1 MPTDENSRY
10 ERTPIPE
17 ETKQERITTFG
28 ELLHPYTPEE
38 AVLEA
43 QRCLQCAMPF
53 CVQGCPIVQDCRE
66 YILLVGEQRY
76 DDAAKV
82 TLRENP
88 LATTLCKTCYHYCED
103 ACIMAERGVPIAI
116 RHLKRAAMEMGT
128 SNLLYVPSAPLNQRV
143 AVVGAGPSGLM
154 AAWELCLRGYSVTVY
169 EEREYL
175 GGQAATIPKYHMDG
189 NEIEIDVARF
199 RNLDCT
205 FIMGKKVGVDVTL
218 RGLLDSGYRAIYLAI
233 GSSDHRALGVPGE
246 ELPGVIPSIDL
257 LRAVNQGPQ
266 VPLGHDIVVIG
277 GGDVAMDAVRSVRR
291 LVQDATVTVVYHRS
305 QDKMPA
311 GKEESGGAL
320 YEGVRFL
327 FELAPM
333 RILGTKHVEG
343 LEVRKVAPGP
353 PSASGRP
360 TVTSVP
366 GSEQTLPC
374 DTIILGVG
382 EKADLSGLPPELDL
396 ATGSQ
401 GWPQG
406 KHPDTMTGIE
416 GVFASGG
423 KSVVY
428 AMEAGS
434 RSAEGID
441 AYLQRKDGKPPI
453 PRPDPFGEANL
464 PRLPKGYGGPTWK
477 P

>member
-1 MPTDENSRY
+1 MPTDERSRY

-17 ETKQERITTFG
+17 ETKEERITTFG
-28 ELLHPYTPEE
+28 ELLHPYTPDE
-38 AVLEA
+38 AVLEG

-66 YILLVGEQRY
+66 YIRLDGEGKF
-76 DDAAKV
+76 DEAAKV

-88 LATTLCKTCYHYCED
+88 LATMLCKTCYHYCED

-116 RHLKRAAMEMGT
+116 RHLKRAAMELGT

-143 AVVGAGPSGLM
+143 AIVGGGPAGLM

-169 EEREYL
+169 EEQLYL

-189 NEIEIDVARF
+189 NEIELDLARF
-199 RNLDCT
+199 KNFDCT
-205 FIMGKKVGVDVTL
+205 FYVGKKLGRDLTIESL
-218 RGLLDSGYRAIYLAI
+218 RNDGYRAIYLAL
-233 GSSDHRALGVPGE
+233 GSSDHRSLGVPGE
-246 ELPGVIPSIDL
+246 NLPGVFAAIDL
-257 LRAVNQGPQ
+257 LRAVNEGPP
-266 VPLGHDIVVIG
+266 VTLGREILVIG
-277 GGDVAMDAVRSVRR
+277 GGDVAMDAVRSARR
-291 LVQDATVTVVYHRS
+291 LAQDATVTVVYHRT
-305 QDKMPA
+305 QAKMPA
-311 GKEESGGAL
+311 GEEETQGAL
-320 YEGVRFL
+320 LEGVHFL

-333 RILGTKHVEG
+333 QIVGTSHVEG
-343 LEVRKVAPGP
+343 LEVRTVTEGP
-353 PSASGRP
+353 PAPSGRP

-366 GSEQTLPC
+366 GSERVLPC

-406 KHPDTMTGIE
+406 KHDDTMTGIE

-423 KSVVY
+423 KSVVH
-428 AMEAGS
+428 AMAAGS
-434 RSAEGID
+434 RSAVGID
-441 AYLQRKDGKPPI
+441 AYLRKKDGKPPI
-453 PRPDPFGEANL
+453 PRPDPFAEGNPPGL
-464 PRLPKGYGGPTWK
+464 PAGYGGATWK

>member
-1 MPTDENSRY
+1 MPTDERSRY

-17 ETKQERITTFG
+17 ETKEERITTFG
-28 ELLHPYTPEE
+28 ELLHPYTPDE

-66 YILLVGEQRY
+66 YLRLVGEQKY
-76 DDAAKV
+76 DAAAKV

-88 LATTLCKTCYHYCED
+88 LATMLCKTCYHYCEE

-143 AVVGAGPSGLM
+143 AIVGGGPAGLM

-169 EEREYL
+169 EEQLYL
-175 GGQAATIPKYHMDG
+175 GGEAATIPKYHMDG

-199 RNLDCT
+199 RNFDCT
-205 FIMGKKVGVDVTL
+205 FVMGKKVGVDLTIDDL
-218 RGLLDSGYRAIYLAI
+218 RSAGYRAIYLAI
-233 GSSDHRALGVPGE
+233 GSSDHRLLGVPGE
-246 ELPGVIPSIDL
+246 SLPGVFPAIDL
-257 LRAVNQGPQ
+257 LRAVNEGPP
-266 VPLGHDIVVIG
+266 VTLGRQILVIG
-277 GGDVAMDAVRSVRR
+277 GGDVAMDAVRSARR
-291 LVQDATVTVVYHRS
+291 LAQDATVTVVYHRS
-305 QDKMPA
+305 QGKMPA
-311 GKEESGGAL
+311 GEEETQGAL
-320 YEGVRFL
+320 FEGVRFL

-333 RILGTKHVEG
+333 RILGTAHVEG
-343 LEVRKVAPGP
+343 LEVRTVAEGP
-353 PSASGRP
+353 PAPSGRP

-366 GSEQTLPC
+366 GSDRVLPC

-382 EKADLSGLPPELDL
+382 EKADLTGLPPELDL

-406 KHPDTMTGIE
+406 KHDDTMTGVE

-423 KSVVY
+423 KSVVH
-428 AMEAGS
+428 AMAAGT
-434 RSAEGID
+434 RSAVGID
-441 AYLQRKDGKPPI
+441 AYLRKKDGKPPI
-453 PRPDPFGEANL
+453 PRPDPFAEGDPPAL
-464 PRLPKGYGGPTWK
+464 PSGYGGPTWK

>member
-17 ETKQERITTFG
+17 ETKEERLTTFG
-28 ELLHPYTPEE
+28 ELLHPYTLDE

-66 YILLVGEQRY
+66 YILLVGEQRF

-88 LATTLCKTCYHYCED
+88 LAMTLCKTCYHYCED

-116 RHLKRAAMEMGT
+116 RHLKRAAMEMGR
-128 SNLLYVPSAPLNQRV
+128 SNLLYVPSQPLQQRV
-143 AVVGAGPSGLM
+143 AIVGGGPAGLM

-169 EEREYL
+169 EEQLYL

-199 RNLDCT
+199 RNFDCT
-205 FIMGKKVGVDVTL
+205 FVMGKKVGVDLTL
-218 RGLLDSGYRAIYLAI
+218 NGLLESGYRAVYLAI
-233 GSSDHRALGVPGE
+233 GSSDHRLLGIPGE
-246 ELPGVIPSIDL
+246 ELPGVLPAIDL
-257 LRAVNQGPQ
+257 LREVNEGPAVR
-266 VPLGHDIVVIG
+266 LGRQIVVIG
-277 GGDVAMDAVRSVRR
+277 GGDVAMDAVRSARR
-291 LVQDATVTVVYHRS
+291 LAQDASVTVVYHRTAE
-305 QDKMPA
+305 KMPA
-311 GKEESGGAL
+311 GEEESQGARD
-320 YEGVRFL
+320 EGVQFL

-333 RILGTKHVEG
+333 RILGSQHVEG
-343 LEVRKVAPGP
+343 LEVRKVVPGP
-353 PSASGRP
+353 PAPSGRP
-360 TVTSVP
+360 TVASVP
-366 GSEQTLPC
+366 GSERTIPC
-374 DTIILGVG
+374 DTVILGVG
-382 EKADLSGLPPELDL
+382 EKADLAGLPPELDL
-396 ATGSQ
+396 ATGAQ
-401 GWPQG
+401 GWPEG
-406 KHPDTMTGIE
+406 KHSDTMTGVE

-428 AMEAGS
+428 AMAAGT
-434 RSAEGID
+434 RSAVGID
-441 AYLQRKDGKPPI
+441 AYLRKKDGKPPI
-453 PRPDPFGEANL
+453 PRPDPFGEGNA
-464 PRLPKGYGGPTWK
+464 PELPKGYGGPTWR

>member
-1 MPTDENSRY
+1 MPTDDQSRY

-17 ETKQERITTFG
+17 ETKEERVTTFG
-28 ELLHPYTPEE
+28 ELLHAYTPDE

-66 YILLVGEQRY
+66 YLLLVGEKKF
-76 DDAAKV
+76 DEAAKV

-116 RHLKRAAMEMGT
+116 RHIKRAAMEMGS
-128 SNLLYVPSAPLNQRV
+128 SNLLYVPSQPLNQRV
-143 AVVGAGPSGLM
+143 AIVGAGPAGLM

-169 EEREYL
+169 EEQQYL

-189 NEIEIDVARF
+189 NELEIDVARF
-199 RNLDCT
+199 RNFDCT
-205 FIMGKKVGVDVTL
+205 FAMGKKVGVDLTVQS
-218 RGLLDSGYRAIYLAI
+218 LLDGGYRAVYLAI

-246 ELPGVIPSIDL
+246 NLPGVIPAIDL
-257 LRAVNQGPQ
+257 LREVNEGPP
-266 VPLGHDIVVIG
+266 VELGRQIVVIG
-277 GGDVAMDAVRSVRR
+277 GGDVAMDAIRSARR
-291 LVQDATVTVVYHRS
+291 LAQDATVTVVYYRS
-305 QDKMPA
+305 KEKMPA
-311 GKEESGGAL
+311 GLEESEGAL
-320 YEGVRFL
+320 FEGVDFR

-333 RILGTKHVEG
+333 RILGSTHVDG
-343 LEVRKVAPGP
+343 LEVRKVVAGP
-353 PSASGRP
+353 VAASGRP
-360 TVTSVP
+360 TVTTVP
-366 GSEQTLPC
+366 GSEQTIPC
-374 DTIILGVG
+374 DTVILGVG
-382 EKADLSGLPPELDL
+382 EKADLTGLPPELDL
-396 ATGSQ
+396 TTGSQ

-406 KHPDTMTGIE
+406 KHDDTMTGIA

-428 AMEAGS
+428 AMAAGT
-434 RSAEGID
+434 RSAEAID
-441 AYLQRKDGKPPI
+441 AYLRKKEGKPPI
-453 PRPDPFGEANL
+453 PRPDPFGEGNAPHL
-464 PRLPKGYGGPTWK
+464 PNGYGGPTWK

>member
-1 MPTDENSRY
+1 MPTDEKSRY

-17 ETKQERITTFG
+17 ETREERITTFG

-38 AVLEA
+38 AVLEG

-66 YILLVGEQRY
+66 YILLVGEGKY

-116 RHLKRAAMEMGT
+116 RHLKRAAMEMGS
-128 SNLLYVPSAPLNQRV
+128 SNILYVPSKPLNQRV
-143 AVVGAGPSGLM
+143 AIVGAGPAGLM
-154 AAWELCLRGYSVTVY
+154 AAWELGLRGYSVTVY
-169 EEREYL
+169 EEQEYL

-205 FIMGKKVGVDVTL
+205 FVMGRKVGVDITVQS
-218 RGLLDSGYRAIYLAI
+218 LLDSGYRAVYLAI
-233 GSSDHRALGVPGE
+233 GSSDHRLLGVPGE
-246 ELPGVIPSIDL
+246 ELPGVIPAIDL
-257 LRAVNQGPQ
+257 LRAVNEGPP
-266 VPLGHDIVVIG
+266 VVLGREILVIG
-277 GGDVAMDAVRSVRR
+277 GGDVAMDAVRSARR
-291 LVQDATVTVVYHRS
+291 LAQDANVTVVYHRT

-311 GKEESGGAL
+311 GAEESQGAMD
-320 YEGVRFL
+320 EGVKFL

-333 RILGTKHVEG
+333 RVVGTAHVEG
-343 LEVRKVAPGP
+343 LEVRKVVPGP
-353 PSASGRP
+353 TAPSGRP

-366 GSEQTLPC
+366 GSERTIPC

-382 EKADLSGLPPELDL
+382 EKADLTGLPPELDL
-396 ATGSQ
+396 STGSQ

-406 KHPDTMTGIE
+406 KQDDTMTGIE

-428 AMEAGS
+428 AMAAGT
-434 RSAEGID
+434 RSANGID
-441 AYLQRKDGKPPI
+441 AYLRRKEGKPPI
-453 PRPDPFGEANL
+453 PRPDPFGEGNA
-464 PRLPKGYGGPTWK
+464 PQLPKGYGGPTWK

>member
-1 MPTDENSRY
+1 MPTDERSRY

-17 ETKQERITTFG
+17 ETKEERITTFG
-28 ELLHPYTPEE
+28 ELLHPYTPDE
-38 AVLEA
+38 AVLEG

-66 YILLVGEQRY
+66 YILLCGERKF
-76 DDAAKV
+76 DEAAKV

-116 RHLKRAAMEMGT
+116 RHLKRAAMELGK
-128 SNLLYVPSAPLNQRV
+128 SDLLYVPSKPLNQRV
-143 AVVGAGPSGLM
+143 AIVGAGPAGLM

-169 EEREYL
+169 EQQEYL

-189 NEIEIDVARF
+189 NEVEIDVARF

-205 FIMGKKVGVDVTL
+205 FVMGKKVGVDITVQ
-218 RGLLDSGYRAIYLAI
+218 GLLDAGYRAVYLAL
-233 GSSDHRALGVPGE
+233 GSSEHRSLGVPGE
-246 ELPGVIPSIDL
+246 DLPGVFAAIDL
-257 LRAVNQGPQ
+257 LRAINAGPPVQ
-266 VPLGHDIVVIG
+266 LGKKILVIG
-277 GGDVAMDAVRSVRR
+277 GGDVAMDAVRSARR
-291 LVQDATVTVVYHRS
+291 LAQDATVTVVYHRTKE
-305 QDKMPA
+305 KMPA
-311 GKEESGGAL
+311 GEEEWKGAED
-320 YEGVRFL
+320 EGVQFL

-333 RILGTKHVEG
+333 RIVGEGHVQG

-353 PSASGRP
+353 AGPSGRP
-360 TVTSVP
+360 TVLSVP
-366 GSEQTLPC
+366 GSEQTIPC
-374 DTIILGVG
+374 DTVILGVG
-382 EKADLSGLPPELDL
+382 EKADLTGFPAALDL
-396 ATGSQ
+396 TTGSQ

-406 KHPDTMTGIE
+406 KQEDTMTGIP

-428 AMEAGS
+428 AMAAGT
-434 RSAEGID
+434 RSAVGID
-441 AYLQRKDGKPPI
+441 AYLRKKDGKPPI
-453 PRPDPFGEANL
+453 PRPDPFGEGHPPGL
-464 PRLPKGYGGPTWK
+464 PPGYGGPTWT

>member
-1 MPTDENSRY
+1 MPTDERSRY

-17 ETKQERITTFG
+17 ETTEERVTTFG
-28 ELLHPYTPEE
+28 ELLHPYTPDE

-66 YILLVGEQRY
+66 YILLVGEQKF
-76 DDAAKV
+76 DAAAKV

-88 LATTLCKTCYHYCED
+88 LALTLCKTCYHYCED
-103 ACIMAERGVPIAI
+103 ACIMHERGVPIAI

-128 SNLLYVPSAPLNQRV
+128 SNVLYVPSQPLHQRI
-143 AVVGAGPSGLM
+143 AIVGAGPAGLM

-169 EEREYL
+169 EEEAYL

-189 NEIEIDVARF
+189 NELEIDVARF
-199 RNLDCT
+199 RNFDCT
-205 FIMGKKVGVDVTL
+205 FVMGKKVGRDVTIT
-218 RGLLDSGYRAIYLAI
+218 GLLAEGYRAVYLAI
-233 GSSDHRALGVPGE
+233 GSSDHRLLGVPGE
-246 ELPGVIPSIDL
+246 HLPGVYAAIDL
-257 LRAVNQGPQ
+257 LRAINEGPPVQ
-266 VPLGHDIVVIG
+266 LGKRIVVVG
-277 GGDVAMDAVRSVRR
+277 GGDVAMDAIRSARR
-291 LVQDATVTVVYHRS
+291 LAQDATVTVVYHRS
-305 QDKMPA
+305 ANKMAA
-311 GKEESGGAL
+311 GEEEHQGAL
-320 YEGVRFL
+320 DEGVRFL

-333 RILGTKHVEG
+333 EVIGTDRVEG
-343 LEVRKVAPGP
+343 LAVRKVTAGP
-353 PSASGRP
+353 PAPSGRP
-360 TVTSVP
+360 TVVSVP
-366 GSEQTLPC
+366 GSEQTIPC
-374 DTIILGVG
+374 DTVILGVG

-406 KHPDTMTGIE
+406 KHADTMTGLD

-441 AYLQRKDGKPPI
+441 AYLRGKDGKPPI
-453 PRPDPFGEANL
+453 PRPDPFNEGRP
-464 PRLPKGYGGPTWK
+464 PRLPPGYGGPTWT

>member
-1 MPTDENSRY
+1 MPTDERSRY

-17 ETKQERITTFG
+17 ETKEERVTTFG
-28 ELLHPYTPEE
+28 ELLHAYTPDE
-38 AVLEA
+38 AVLEG
-43 QRCLQCAMPF
+43 QRCLQCEMPF

-66 YILLVGEQRY
+66 YILLVGEKKY
-76 DDAAKV
+76 DEAAKV
-82 TLRENP
+82 TLRANP

-116 RHLKRAAMEMGT
+116 RHLKRAALEMGK
-128 SNLLYVPSAPLNQRV
+128 SNILYVPSAPLNQRV
-143 AVVGAGPSGLM
+143 AIVGAGPSGLM

-169 EEREYL
+169 EEQQYL

-199 RNLDCT
+199 RNFDCT
-205 FIMGKKVGVDVTL
+205 FAMGKKVGVDVTIQ
-218 RGLLDSGYRAIYLAI
+218 GLLASGYRAVYLSI
-233 GSSDHRALGVPGE
+233 GSSDHRLLGVPGE
-246 ELPGVIPSIDL
+246 NLPGVIPAIDL
-257 LRAVNQGPQ
+257 LRAVNEGPP
-266 VPLGHDIVVIG
+266 VELGHQIVVIG
-277 GGDVAMDAVRSVRR
+277 GGDVAMDAIRSARR
-291 LVQDATVTVVYHRS
+291 IAQDASVTVVYHRT
-305 QDKMPA
+305 QDKMAA
-311 GKEESGGAL
+311 GEEERQGAAD
-320 YEGVRFL
+320 EGVRFL
-327 FELAPM
+327 FEAAPM
-333 RILGTKHVEG
+333 RILGTQHVEG
-343 LEVRKVAPGP
+343 LEVRTVTAGP
-353 PSASGRP
+353 PAPSGRP
-360 TVTSVP
+360 TVASVP
-366 GSEQTLPC
+366 GSERTIPC

-406 KHPDTMTGIE
+406 KGADTMTGIA

-428 AMEAGS
+428 AMAAGT

-441 AYLQRKDGKPPI
+441 AYLRRKDGKAPI
-453 PRPDPFGEANL
+453 PRPDPFGEGQ
-464 PRLPKGYGGPTWK
+464 PFRLPHGYGGPTWK